1 MFVILVTIFVSIFLL
16 LLLLLIIVVKQQ
28 KPAPRRVKSARQS
41 PPPQSNR
48 YAELINLLYGD
59 KGAAQRLVND
69 CSAKNPGRSYDWVL
83 NKVIRDLER
92 DR

>member
-1 MFVILVTIFVSIFLL
+1 MFVILVTISVAIFLL
-16 LLLLLIIVVKQQ
+16 LLLLLIIIVKQQ
-28 KPAPRRVKSARQS
+28 KPAPRRVRPTRQS

-48 YAELINLLYGD
+48 YPELINLLYGD